1 MKNIKFFLIFVALY
15 STACSTMKGR
25 LPPDEKFISE
35 LKSKIKTN
43 SNIPE
48 SNKLS
53 TKERWAKEWFSAEFS
68 RKKGNVEAC
77 PLYQTLGADLK
88 FPLKDLAKQR
98 GEIFCLK
105 DATQAEEYW
114 KNNSFASP
122 WLKEDYLELSYAK
135 ARELKLSPRAYGFA
149 KDLARFKNSIAEK
162 VDLYKEVLE
171 LAQAGQDTASEKAAL
186 DILTK
191 LSPSEFQNGK
201 KIDTKDSLTIAR
213 DLEKKRQFN
222 EARKAY
228 YKIIKDKKTLFPEK
242 MQAYER
248 IRQSY
253 RLERNDEMYVAK
265 TEELI
270 DYLKKRHKMVPGS
283 TEYLEALVET
293 ILKRARLLWN
303 KHETVQAEEYLLQ
316 SLDFEN
322 IPTDLLTEIYYVLG
336 QMNVELSEPQAAVE
350 YLSLAHDIA
359 PKNSP
364 FIDRINWTRGW
375 LEFRTLNKAQDA
387 IESFTT
393 LENET
398 KDRLLSLQAA
408 YWKAKAT
415 LATGKTSEGEA
426 LLKKLAEED
435 PFGYYGIL
443 AHKELKLPLKRLDLD
458 SLPKTPFFDTLE
470 WLLAFGEKDSA
481 QNFVDQQVRQ
491 TKTKEELEAYLPLFI
506 KVGKFSEALENFY
519 KWEVNKRNDA
529 LERLAPIFFPKP
541 YNEIVEVN
549 KKKNAISE
557 EWIYSIM
564 RQESGFNAGA
574 RSPSDAFGLMQL
586 IPETA
591 KMVSRENR
599 IPYKVTTDLY
609 NPETNIAL
617 GSALLKSLKNR
628 FHNFPMATAAY
639 NAGHNAVEGWKGRY
653 DNDDVAFVENIPY
666 AETQRYVKLVFRNL
680 VNYQRLNAEDDI
692 VLKDNPFDLIY

>member
-1 MKNIKFFLIFVALY
+1 MKNFKFFLIFVALY

-53 TKERWAKEWFSAEFS
+53 TKERWAKDWFSAEFF
-68 RKKGNVEAC
+68 RKKGSLEAC
-77 PLYQTLGADLK
+77 PLYQNLALDLD
-88 FPLKDLAKQR
+88 FPLKALAKQR

-105 DATQAEEYW
+105 DANAAEDYW
-114 KNNSFASP
+114 KSNSFASS

-135 ARELKLSPRAYGFA
+135 AHELKQSTRASGFA
-149 KDLARFKNSIAEK
+149 KDLVRYRNSINEK
-162 VDLYKEVLE
+162 VELYKEVLE
-171 LAQAGQDTASEKAAL
+171 LAQASQDKASEKSAL
-186 DILTK
+186 EVLTR

-201 KIDTKDSLTIAR
+201 KVDTKDALTIAR
-213 DLEKKRQFN
+213 DLEKKRQFE

-228 YKIIKDKKTLFPEK
+228 YKIVKDKKTLFPEK

-248 IRQSY
+248 IRQTY

-270 DYLKKRHKMVPGS
+270 AYLKKRHKMVPDS
-283 TEYLEALVET
+283 SEYLEALVGT

-303 KHETVQAEEYLLQ
+303 KHETLRAEEFLLQ
-316 SLDFEN
+316 ALDFDN
-322 IPTDLLTEIYYVLG
+322 IPRELLTEIYYVLG
-336 QMNVELSEPQAAVE
+336 QMNIELNEPEAAVE
-350 YLSLAHDIA
+350 YLAEAHDVA
-359 PKNSP
+359 PKNSQ

-375 LEFRTLNKAQDA
+375 LELRTLKKAEA
-387 IESFTT
+387 AFESFAT
-393 LENET
+393 LEKET
-398 KDRLLSLQAA
+398 KDRLLSLQAS

-415 LATGKTSEGEA
+415 LAMGKLPEGET

-443 AHKELKLPLKRLDLD
+443 AHKELKLPLKKLDIG

-481 QNFVDQQVRQ
+481 QNFVDEQVRQ
-491 TKTKEELEAYLPLFI
+491 TKNKEELEAYLPLFI
-506 KVGKFSEALENFY
+506 RVGKFSEALDNFY
-519 KWEVNKRNDA
+519 KWEVSKRNDA

-541 YNEIVEVN
+541 YNDIVEVN
-549 KKKNAISE
+549 QKKNAISE

-591 KMVSRENR
+591 KYVSRDNQ
-599 IPYKVTTDLY
+599 IPYKATSDLY

-617 GSALLKSLKNR
+617 GSALLKSLKKR
-628 FHNFPMATAAY
+628 FNNFPMATAAY

-680 VNYQRLNAEDDI
+680 VNYQRLSAEDDI
-692 VLKDNPFDLIY
+692 VLKDNPFDLFY

>member
-43 SNIPE
+43 SNIPD

-53 TKERWAKEWFSAEFS
+53 TKERWAKDWFSAEYL
-68 RKKGNVEAC
+68 RKKGNAEAC
-77 PLYQTLGADLK
+77 PLYQTLSADIE
-88 FPLKDLAKQR
+88 FPLKALAKQR
-98 GEIFCLK
+98 GELFCLK
-105 DATQAEEYW
+105 DVNQAEEYW
-114 KNNSFASP
+114 KNNSYASS

-135 ARELKLSPRAYGFA
+135 ARDLKLSAKTTALA
-149 KDLARFKNSIAEK
+149 KDLVRYRNSLNEK
-162 VDLYKEVLE
+162 IELYKEVLE
-171 LAQAGQDTASEKAAL
+171 LAQANKDSASEKTAL
-186 DILTK
+186 EALAR
-191 LSPSEFQNGK
+191 LSPSEFKDGK
-201 KIDTKDSLTIAR
+201 KADTKDALTIAR
-213 DLEKKRQFN
+213 DLEKKRQFD

-248 IRQSY
+248 IRQAY

-283 TEYLEALVET
+283 SEYLEALVGT

-303 KHETVQAEEYLLQ
+303 KHETARAEEYLLQ
-316 SLDFEN
+316 ALDYDN
-322 IPTDLLTEIYYVLG
+322 LPRDLLTEIYFVLG
-336 QMNVELSEPQAAVE
+336 QMNVELSEPEVAVE
-350 YLSLAHDIA
+350 YLGLAHDVA
-359 PKNSP
+359 PKNSQ

-375 LEFRTLNKAQDA
+375 LELRTLKKSEAA

-393 LENET
+393 LEKET

-408 YWKAKAT
+408 YWKARAT
-415 LATGKTSEGEA
+415 LASGKLPEGA
-426 LLKKLAEED
+426 LLLKKLAEED

-443 AHKELKLPLKRLDLD
+443 AHKELKLPLKPLDID

-481 QNFVDQQVRQ
+481 QNFVDEQVRL

-541 YNEIVEVN
+541 YNDIVELN
-549 KKKNAISE
+549 KNKNMISE

-591 KMVSRENR
+591 KMVSRENK
-599 IPYKVTTDLY
+599 ISYKVPSDLY

-617 GSALLKSLKNR
+617 GSALLKSLKKR
-628 FHNFPMATAAY
+628 FNNFPMATAAY

-680 VNYQRLNAEDDI
+680 VNYQRLTAKDEI
-692 VLKDNPFDLIY
+692 ILKDNPFDLVY